1 MDWKTLANDIVLF
14 NELVE
19 RFVNIGCTEKKAFEL
34 ATYVYAYNLPV
45 VIKTSTISS
54 EENNLTKRYNTDK

>member
-19 RFVNIGCTEKKAFEL
+19 RFVEIGCTEKKAFEL

-45 VIKTSTISS
+45 VIRTPA
-54 EENNLTKRYNTDK
+54 NFLGR